1 MDDHSTQKEY
11 IRRHSI
17 PLNREQLKLYYVI
30 RKNLDK
36 IFKIDLIIGHLKMK
50 KKISDTYDHAKFR
63 NL

>member
-1 MDDHSTQKEY
+1 M
-11 IRRHSI
+11 
-17 PLNREQLKLYYVI
+17 NREKLKLYYVI

-50 KKISDTYDHAKFR
+50 KKNSDTYDHAKFR